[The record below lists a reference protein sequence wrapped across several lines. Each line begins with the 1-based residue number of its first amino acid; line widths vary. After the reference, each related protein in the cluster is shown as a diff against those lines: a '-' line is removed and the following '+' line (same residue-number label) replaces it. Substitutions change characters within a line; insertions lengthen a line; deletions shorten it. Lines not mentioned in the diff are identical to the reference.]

1 MRPGASLP
9 EHQLHQL
16 VTKIQ
21 RETVRNIARDLVTSS
36 APFGQYLLNTR
47 RVAFHLD
54 ADLLVQGAT
63 LASKDVIIL

>member
-1 MRPGASLP
+1 M
-9 EHQLHQL
+9 
-16 VTKIQ
+16 TKIQ

>member
-1 MRPGASLP
+1 M
-9 EHQLHQL
+9 
-16 VTKIQ
+16 TKIK

-36 APFGQYLLNTR
+36 ALARPFGQYLLNTR